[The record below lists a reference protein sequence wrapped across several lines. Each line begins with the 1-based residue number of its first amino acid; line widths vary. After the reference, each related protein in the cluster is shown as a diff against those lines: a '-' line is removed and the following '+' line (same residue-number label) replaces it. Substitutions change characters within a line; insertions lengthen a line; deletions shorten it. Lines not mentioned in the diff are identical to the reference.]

1 MKRKTLTLTL
11 SILACLALIGV
22 GFASW
27 IISADAIKEAEGN
40 IIVDTVADKTYVVSG
55 SWLDDKSSITFG
67 APATMN
73 AHDPWLTDPWLTND
87 SEGKTENLTVTYQL
101 TVKYGDNTPATGI
114 KDKITALVVA
124 PENASYTAAVNGGLI
139 IAPKNATVEETA
151 EGSGIYN
158 ITVTYKW
165 GKHFAD
171 SADATEGVN
180 PYTYYNTKTATDKLS
195 GTETTYM
202 QDAKTSLETLSKI
215 EASVKFT
222 LNITVV
228 K

>member
-27 IISADAIKEAEGN
+27 IISANTSTTAQGSF
-40 IIVDTVADKTYVVSG
+40 IVDTVTDKTYKVEG
-55 SWLDDKSSITFG
+55 AWLNSQSKITFG

-73 AHDPWLTDPWLTND
+73 AVNPWLTND

-101 TVKYGDNTPATGI
+101 TVTYGDGKKATGI
-114 KDKITALVVA
+114 ANKITALVTA
-124 PENASYTAAVNGGLI
+124 PENANYTAAVNGKLI
-139 IAPKNATVEETA
+139 IAPTNATVEETG
-151 EGSGIYN
+151 EGTGVYN
-158 ITVTYKW
+158 ITVTYQW
-165 GKHFAD
+165 GEHF
-171 SADATEGVN
+171 GKVN
-180 PYTYYNTKTATDKLS
+180 PYTYYNAKTATDTLTDS
-195 GTETTYM
+195 TTTYM
-202 QDAKTSLETLSKI
+202 QDAKTSLDTLSKI
-215 EASVKFT
+215 EETVKFT

>member
-27 IISADAIKEAEGN
+27 IISADTSTTAQGSF
-40 IIVDTVADKTYVVSG
+40 IVDTVADKTYVVSG
-55 SWLDDKSSITFG
+55 EWLENKSSIIFG

-73 AHDPWLTDPWLTND
+73 AKNPWLTNN

-101 TVKYGDNTPATGI
+101 TVTYGDGTKATGI
-114 KDKITALVVA
+114 ANKITALVTA
-124 PENASYTAAVNGGLI
+124 PENANYTAAVNGKLI
-139 IAPKNATVEETA
+139 IAPTNATVVEA
-151 EGSGIYN
+151 PEGNGKYN
-158 ITVTYKW
+158 ITVTYQW
-165 GKHFAD
+165 GEHF
-171 SADATEGVN
+171 GNVN
-180 PYTYYNTKTATDKLS
+180 PYTYYNATTATDKLS

-215 EASVKFT
+215 EASVVFT
-222 LNITVV
+222 LNINVA

>member
-27 IISADAIKEAEGN
+27 IISAEAKKEAAGN

-55 SWLDDKSSITFG
+55 EWLENKSSIIFG

-73 AHDPWLTDPWLTND
+73 NTESTWLTNNSTD
-87 SEGKTENLTVTYQL
+87 KKENLTVTYRL

-114 KDKITALVVA
+114 KDKIITTVSA
-124 PENASYTAAVNGGLI
+124 PADPNYTAAVDGKLI
-139 IAPKNATVEETA
+139 IAPTNATVVEVPGGNGT
-151 EGSGIYN
+151 YD
-158 ITVTYKW
+158 ITVTYQW
-165 GKHFAD
+165 GEHF
-171 SADATEGVN
+171 GKVN
-180 PYTYYNTKTATDKLS
+180 PYTYYNLKNATDKLNGS
-195 GTETTYM
+195 ETTYM

-222 LNITVV
+222 LSITV
-228 K
+228 KK

>member
-27 IISADAIKEAEGN
+27 IISAEVSATPAEGSF
-40 IIVDTVADKTYVVSG
+40 IVDTVTDRSYKVEGA
-55 SWLDDKSSITFG
+55 WLSNQSNITFG
-67 APATMN
+67 APTTMN
-73 AHDPWLTDPWLTND
+73 NVENAWLTNN
-87 SEGKTENLTVTYQL
+87 SEDKKENLTVTYQL

-114 KDKITALVVA
+114 KGKIITTVSA
-124 PENASYTAAVNGGLI
+124 PADPNYTAAVNGKLI
-139 IAPKNATVEETA
+139 IAPTNATVEETA
-151 EGSGIYN
+151 KGSGIYN

-171 SADATEGVN
+171 SADASEGVN
-180 PYTYYNTKTATDKLS
+180 PYTYYNGKEATGKLNGS
-195 GTETTYM
+195 ETTYM

-222 LNITVV
+222 LSITV
-228 K
+228 KK

>member
-27 IISADAIKEAEGN
+27 IISAEVSATPAEGSF
-40 IIVDTVADKTYVVSG
+40 IVDTVN
-55 SWLDDKSSITFG
+55 DKSYKVEGAWLNNQSKITFG

-73 AHDPWLTDPWLTND
+73 NVENAWLTNN
-87 SEGKTENLTVTYQL
+87 SEDKKENLTVTYQL

-114 KDKITALVVA
+114 KDKIITTVSA
-124 PENASYTAAVNGGLI
+124 PADPNYTAAVNGKLI
-139 IAPKNATVEETA
+139 IAPTSATVEETA

-171 SADATEGVN
+171 SADASEGVN
-180 PYTYYNTKTATDKLS
+180 PYTYYNGKEATGKLNGS
-195 GTETTYM
+195 ETTYM

-222 LNITVV
+222 LSITV
-228 K
+228 KK

>member
-27 IISADAIKEAEGN
+27 IISADTSTTAQGSF
-40 IIVDTVADKTYVVSG
+40 IVDTVS
-55 SWLDDKSSITFG
+55 DKSYTVTGDWKDKKSEIIFS
-67 APATMN
+67 APTG
-73 AHDPWLTDPWLTND
+73 DTTSGWLTND
-87 SEGKTENLTVTYQL
+87 SAKKENLTVTYQL
-101 TVKYGDNTPATGI
+101 TVKYGVNTPATGI
-114 KDKITALVVA
+114 KDKIITTVSA
-124 PENASYTAAVNGGLI
+124 PADPNYTAAVNGGLI
-139 IAPKNATVEETA
+139 SAPTSATVEETA

-171 SADATEGVN
+171 SAEASEGVN
-180 PYTYYNTKTATDKLS
+180 PYTYYNGKEATGKLNGS
-195 GTETTYM
+195 ETTYM

-222 LNITVV
+222 LSITV
-228 K
+228 KK

>member
-27 IISADAIKEAEGN
+27 IISAEAKKEATGN

-55 SWLDDKSSITFG
+55 EWLENKSSIIFG

-73 AHDPWLTDPWLTND
+73 ESNPWLTND

-101 TVKYGDNTPATGI
+101 TVKYGDSKPATGI

-124 PENASYTAAVNGGLI
+124 PASSNYTAAVNGGLI

-180 PYTYYNTKTATDKLS
+180 PYTYYNGKEATGKLNGS
-195 GTETTYM
+195 ETTYM

-215 EASVKFT
+215 GESVQFT
-222 LNITVV
+222 LNITVA

>member
-27 IISADAIKEAEGN
+27 IISAEAKKEAAGN

-55 SWLDDKSSITFG
+55 EWLENKSSIIFG

-73 AHDPWLTDPWLTND
+73 NKESTWLTNNSTD
-87 SEGKTENLTVTYQL
+87 KKENLTVTYRL

-114 KDKITALVVA
+114 KNKITALVVA
-124 PENASYTAAVNGGLI
+124 PESASYTAAVDGGLI

-171 SADATEGVN
+171 SAEEGVN
-180 PYTYYNTKTATDKLS
+180 PYTYYNAKTATDKLS
-195 GTETTYM
+195 GSETTYM
-202 QDAKTSLETLSKI
+202 QDAKTSLETLSRI
-215 EASVKFT
+215 EASVRFT
-222 LNITVV
+222 LNITV
-228 K
+228 KK

>member
-27 IISADAIKEAEGN
+27 IISAEAKKEATGN

-55 SWLDDKSSITFG
+55 EWLGNKSSIIFG
-67 APATMN
+67 APATMDKSN
-73 AHDPWLTDPWLTND
+73 PWLTND

-101 TVKYGDNTPATGI
+101 TVKYGDNKPATGI

-124 PENASYTAAVNGGLI
+124 PENANYTAAVNGKLI
-139 IAPKNATVEETA
+139 IAPKNATVEETG
-151 EGSGIYN
+151 EGTGVYN
-158 ITVTYKW
+158 ITVKYQW
-165 GKHFAD
+165 GEHF
-171 SADATEGVN
+171 GKVN
-180 PYTYYNTKTATDKLS
+180 PYTYYNEKTATNTLTDS
-195 GTETTYM
+195 TTTYM
-202 QDAKTSLETLSKI
+202 QDAKTSLDTLSKI
-215 EASVKFT
+215 EETVKFT

>member
-73 AHDPWLTDPWLTND
+73 AHNPWLTND

-180 PYTYYNTKTATDKLS
+180 PYTYYNAKTATDKLS

>member
-27 IISADAIKEAEGN
+27 IISANAVDKAEGN

-55 SWLDDKSSITFG
+55 SWLDGKSSITFG

-73 AHDPWLTDPWLTND
+73 ADDPWLTND
-87 SEGKTENLTVTYQL
+87 SKGKTENLIVTYQL
-101 TVKYGDNTPATGI
+101 KVTYGDTTPATGI
-114 KDKITALVVA
+114 KDKITALVAA
-124 PENASYTAAVNGGLI
+124 PESAKYTAAVNGKLI
-139 IAPKNATVEETA
+139 IAPTNATVEETG
-151 EGSGIYN
+151 EGTGVYN
-158 ITVTYKW
+158 ITVTYQW
-165 GKHFAD
+165 GEHF
-171 SADATEGVN
+171 GKVN
-180 PYTYYNTKTATDKLS
+180 PYTYYNEKTATDTLTDS
-195 GTETTYM
+195 TTTYM
-202 QDAKTSLETLSKI
+202 QDAKTSLDTLSKI
-215 EASVKFT
+215 EETVKFT

>member
-27 IISADAIKEAEGN
+27 VISAEVSATPAEGSF
-40 IIVDTVADKTYVVSG
+40 IVDTVNDKSYKVEG
-55 SWLDDKSSITFG
+55 AWLDSQSKITFG

-73 AHDPWLTDPWLTND
+73 NTSDTWLTND

-101 TVKYGDNTPATGI
+101 TVTYGNGTKATGI
-114 KDKITALVVA
+114 ANKITAVVTA
-124 PENASYTAAVNGGLI
+124 PADKNYTAAVDGKLI
-139 IAPKNATVEETA
+139 IAPTNATVVEVPGGNGT
-151 EGSGIYN
+151 YN
-158 ITVTYKW
+158 ITVTYQW
-165 GKHFAD
+165 GEHF
-171 SADATEGVN
+171 GKVN
-180 PYTYYNTKTATDKLS
+180 PYTYYNLKNATDKLNGS
-195 GTETTYM
+195 ETTYM

-222 LNITVV
+222 LSITV
-228 K
+228 KK

>member
-27 IISADAIKEAEGN
+27 VISAEVSATPAEGSF
-40 IIVDTVADKTYVVSG
+40 IVDTVNDKSYKVEG
-55 SWLDDKSSITFG
+55 AWLDSQSKITFG

-73 AHDPWLTDPWLTND
+73 ASNPWLTND

-101 TVKYGDNTPATGI
+101 TVTYGNGTKATGI
-114 KDKITALVVA
+114 ANKITAVVTA
-124 PENASYTAAVNGGLI
+124 PADKNYTAAVNGKLI
-139 IAPKNATVEETA
+139 IAPTNATVVEA
-151 EGSGIYN
+151 SEGNGKYN
-158 ITVTYKW
+158 ITVTYQW
-165 GKHFAD
+165 GEHF
-171 SADATEGVN
+171 GNVN
-180 PYTYYNTKTATDKLS
+180 PYTYYNAKTATDKLS

-215 EASVKFT
+215 EASVVFT
-222 LNITVV
+222 LNITVA

>member
-27 IISADAIKEAEGN
+27 IISAEAKKEATGN

-55 SWLDDKSSITFG
+55 EWLGNKSSIIFG
-67 APATMN
+67 APATMDKSN
-73 AHDPWLTDPWLTND
+73 PWLTND

-101 TVKYGDNTPATGI
+101 TVTYGNGSKATGI
-114 KDKITALVVA
+114 ANKITAVVTA
-124 PENASYTAAVNGGLI
+124 PESASYTAAVNGKLI
-139 IAPKNATVEETA
+139 IAPTNATVEETG
-151 EGSGIYN
+151 EGTGVYN
-158 ITVTYKW
+158 ITVTYQW
-165 GKHFAD
+165 GEHF
-171 SADATEGVN
+171 GKVN
-180 PYTYYNTKTATDKLS
+180 PYTYYNAKTATDTLTDS
-195 GTETTYM
+195 TTTYM
-202 QDAKTSLETLSKI
+202 QDAKTSLDTLSKI
-215 EASVKFT
+215 EETVKFT

>member
-27 IISADAIKEAEGN
+27 IISAEAKKEATGN

-55 SWLDDKSSITFG
+55 EWLENKSSIIFG

-73 AHDPWLTDPWLTND
+73 ASDPWLTND
-87 SEGKTENLTVTYQL
+87 SKGKTENLTVTYRL
-101 TVKYGDNTPATGI
+101 TVKYGDNKPATGI

-124 PENASYTAAVNGGLI
+124 PASSKYTAAVNGKLI
-139 IAPKNATVEETA
+139 IAPTNATVVEDG

-158 ITVTYKW
+158 ITVTYQW
-165 GKHFAD
+165 GEHF
-171 SADATEGVN
+171 GKVN
-180 PYTYYNTKTATDKLS
+180 PYTYYNGKEATGKLNGS
-195 GTETTYM
+195 ETTYM
-202 QDAKTSLETLSKI
+202 QDAKTSLETLSEI
-215 EASVKFT
+215 EESVQFT
-222 LNITVV
+222 LNITVA